1 MIKID
6 TSDFNRFSVEVA
18 NLSSKSEDQVKD
30 VLKNSAFKIESKAK
44 KNINSNK
51 SVKTGHLM
59 RSVSTDV
66 KGLEAT
72 IHTSNLKYAPM
83 VEFGTKAHIIRPKSK
98 KALYWKGAS
107 RPVKQVSHPGSKAK
121 PYLIPAF
128 EDEKDNFIND
138 LKEAIEW

>member
-18 NLSSKSEDQVKD
+18 NLSGKSEDKVKD

-51 SVKTGHLM
+51 SVKTGHLI

>member
-1 MIKID
+1 MINID
-6 TSDFNRFSVEVA
+6 TSEINKFVIDLKEVSEEIRSDIQKVLVNSGFN
-18 NLSSKSEDQVKD
+18 
-30 VLKNSAFKIESKAK
+30 IESKAK
-44 KNINSNK
+44 KNISSNK

-59 RSVSTDV
+59 RSISTDV

-83 VEFGTKAHIIRPKSK
+83 VEFGTKAHIIRPKNK
-98 KALYWKGAS
+98 KALYWKGAN
-107 RPVKQVSHPGSKAK
+107 RPVKQVNHPGSKAK

-128 EDEKDNFIND
+128 EDEKDKFINN

>member
-6 TSDFNRFSVEVA
+6 TSDLNRFSVEIA
-18 NLSSKSEDQVKD
+18 SLSNKSGDKIKE
-30 VLKNSAFKIESKAK
+30 VLKNSAFNIESKAK
-44 KNINSNK
+44 KNISSNK

-59 RSVSTDV
+59 RSISTDV

>member
-6 TSDFNRFSVEVA
+6 TSDLNRFSVEVA
-18 NLSSKSEDQVKD
+18 SLSDKSEDRIKD
-30 VLKNSAFKIESKAK
+30 VIRNSAFNIESKAK

-83 VEFGTKAHIIRPKSK
+83 VEFGTKAHIIRPKNK
-98 KALYWKGAS
+98 KALYWKGAT
-107 RPVKQVSHPGSKAK
+107 RPIKQVNHPGSKAK

-128 EDEKDNFIND
+128 EDEKDKFIND
-138 LKEAIEW
+138 LKEVIEW

>member
-6 TSDFNRFSVEVA
+6 TSDLNRFSVEVA
-18 NLSSKSEDQVKD
+18 SLSGKSEDKIKE
-30 VLKNSAFKIESKAK
+30 VLKNSAFNIESNAK

-51 SVKTGHLM
+51 SVKTGHLI
-59 RSVSTDV
+59 RSISTDV

-83 VEFGTKAHIIRPKSK
+83 VEFGTRAHIIRPKSK
-98 KALYWKGAS
+98 KALYWKGAK

-128 EDEKDNFIND
+128 EDEKDKFIND